1 MRYVIPLLI
10 GAILVVLAIIAA
22 IDYFWQR
29 HTHIKQLRMSRQDLK
44 DEFKQT
50 EGSPEV
56 KAKIRRMQSETATR
70 SARQRE
76 ALDDVANATAVIT
89 NQCLQGLPLV
99 QCTSGKILRIFVGC
113 KAGHS
118 APQTCA

>member
-1 MRYVIPLLI
+1 MLEVMRYVIPLLI

-29 HTHIKQLRMSRQDLK
+29 HAHIKQLRMSRQDLK

-56 KAKIRRMQSETATR
+56 KAKIRRMQSK
-70 SARQRE
+70 
-76 ALDDVANATAVIT
+76 
-89 NQCLQGLPLV
+89 LQPEVPVKERL
-99 QCTSGKILRIFVGC
+99 
-113 KAGHS
+113 
-118 APQTCA
+118 